1 VSILEEDKELDSMT
15 LQQYLNMYKRPL
27 SEEAM
32 EAITQLSEV
41 AAKKKKKKKDKKKC
55 ADDQDKGNNNN
66 NKKKKK
72 LSKASS
78 SSAALGAA

>member
-41 AAKKKKKKKDKKKC
+41 AAKKKKKKKDKKKKC
-55 ADDQDKGNNNN
+55 ANDQDKGNNNN
-66 NKKKKK
+66 KK

>member
-41 AAKKKKKKKDKKKC
+41 AAKKKKKKKDKKKKC
-55 ADDQDKGNNNN
+55 ANDQDKGNNNN
-66 NKKKKK
+66 NKK

>member
-1 VSILEEDKELDSMT
+1 VSILEEDKELDSTT
-15 LQQYLNMYKRPL
+15 LQQYLNMYKSPL

-41 AAKKKKKKKDKKKC
+41 AAKKKKKKKDKKKKKC
-55 ADDQDKGNNNN
+55 ADDQDNGNNNN
-66 NKKKKK
+66 KK

>member
-41 AAKKKKKKKDKKKC
+41 AAKKKKKKKDKKKKC
-55 ADDQDKGNNNN
+55 ANDQDKGNNNN
-66 NKKKKK
+66 NNKK